1 VAQNAVK
8 DGAHITF
15 GRIRKSMSR
24 LKISAISYL
33 NTAPLMWDFEH
44 AAAGAGQVAGLAADL
59 AANYEISYTIPSACA
74 EALRAGTA
82 DIGIIPAAAYTT
94 VPDLVII
101 PDVAIAAKRAVRSI
115 LLVSKK
121 PVDSVSPDSL
131 SLDSLSTAQWA
142 TQVRT
147 VALDTSSMTS
157 VALTKILFAKWLGG
171 ARDYKPMAPHLNE
184 MLAACDAALLI
195 GDPALQVDRTRY
207 FTLDLAEEW
216 KARTGK
222 SFVFAFWAIRKPAL
236 AGRDA
241 AAIAQTFKKSRDHGV
256 TPKNLEVIAQEWAPR
271 LGLSLEAIRVYL
283 TQKRHNL
290 FAMSVC
296 PTSRLTRVLARPPV
310 LQGFSLSPFGRTG
323 ELCEN
328 SAETYSAA
336 GPYPSSRG
344 SHKGMATVIEAR
356 RKQ

>member
-1 VAQNAVK
+1 
-8 DGAHITF
+8 
-15 GRIRKSMSR
+15 M
-24 LKISAISYL
+24 
-33 NTAPLMWDFEH
+33 
-44 AAAGAGQVAGLAADL
+44 
-59 AANYEISYTIPSACA
+59 
-74 EALRAGTA
+74 
-82 DIGIIPAAAYTT
+82 
-94 VPDLVII
+94 
-101 PDVAIAAKRAVRSI
+101 RSI

-283 TQKRHNL
+283 TQNIHYYL
-290 FAMSVC
+290 DPPCLDGLALYY
-296 PTSRLTRVLARPPV
+296 RLGAEVGALPPA
-310 LQGFSLSPFGRTG
+310 T
-323 ELCEN
+323 EL
-328 SAETYSAA
+328 
-336 GPYPSSRG
+336 RF
-344 SHKGMATVIEAR
+344 V
-356 RKQ
+356 